1 MCGASAKKAAFFS
14 NDKHSTHSFGL
25 DRLYNMNFST
35 VKKRLINYL
44 FMISES
50 KESNQSIVRDLNINS
65 NVKIKIQEALCFKRR
80 FEVDRSVL

>member
-1 MCGASAKKAAFFS
+1 MQKSSVFS
-14 NDKHSTHSFGL
+14 NDKHTTHSFGL
-25 DRLYNMNFST
+25 DRLYNMNFRT
-35 VKKRLINYL
+35 VKRLINYL

-80 FEVDRSVL
+80 FEVDRPVL

>member
-1 MCGASAKKAAFFS
+1 MCGASAKMQFFL
-14 NDKHSTHSFGL
+14 NYKHSTHSFGL

-50 KESNQSIVRDLNINS
+50 KESNQSLVRDLNINS
-65 NVKIKIQEALCFKRR
+65 NVKIKVQEALCFKRR
-80 FEVDRSVL
+80 FEVDRPVL